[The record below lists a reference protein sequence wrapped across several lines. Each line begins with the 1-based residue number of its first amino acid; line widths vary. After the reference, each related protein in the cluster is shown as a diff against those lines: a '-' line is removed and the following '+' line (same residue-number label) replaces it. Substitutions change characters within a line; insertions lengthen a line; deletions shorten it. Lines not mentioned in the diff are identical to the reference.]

1 MCGGASEWLQFST
14 QRKVRATFISPQSP
28 VFCLSTTNNHR
39 AQAAQCSQLGA
50 VFCLFFAS
58 LPLHGLLSYPDTGQQ
73 DEHSGTLREA
83 VWNLFYEAHGTGR
96 GRAIGKGRSPEG
108 RYRLS
113 GYRTSTLGQTGEGR
127 RIDSFMVISKY
138 LTRSRNQVSN
148 CSFFPIFCDLHSDT

>member
-1 MCGGASEWLQFST
+1 MVMAVLTLMLYYLVMTGLPSIVTRKSVCVCGASSWLQFST

-39 AQAAQCSQLGA
+39 AQAAQCSQLRA

-83 VWNLFYEAHGTGR
+83 VWNLFYEAHGKGR
-96 GRAIGKGRSPEG
+96 GRARQG
-108 RYRLS
+108 
-113 GYRTSTLGQTGEGR
+113 
-127 RIDSFMVISKY
+127 
-138 LTRSRNQVSN
+138 
-148 CSFFPIFCDLHSDT
+148 